1 MMYYYKPNSSKV
13 FHVHGLYNLIQV
25 HQCWL
30 DIYWPGL
37 GFLFARLTKPIRINK
52 DIDQPIFSWC
62 KLTICESG
70 CGHIDFF
77 IGAKYVSP

>member
-1 MMYYYKPNSSKV
+1 MYDIIISSPIPARFFMYMDYITLYKCTSAGWI
-13 FHVHGLYNLIQV
+13 FT
-25 HQCWL
+25 
-30 DIYWPGL
+30 GL

>member
-1 MMYYYKPNSSKV
+1 MDYITLYKCTSAGWI
-13 FHVHGLYNLIQV
+13 FT
-25 HQCWL
+25 
-30 DIYWPGL
+30 GL